1 MWRAVAGTC
10 KYMRR
15 SDKKD
20 FGCGLQMKVRERNVG
35 LRSCQICF
43 ANVQFATDVSIL
55 LCILAVPC

>member
-1 MWRAVAGTC
+1 
-10 KYMRR
+10 MRR

-20 FGCGLQMKVRERNVG
+20 FECGLQMEVRERNVG

-43 ANVQFATDVSIL
+43 VNVKFATDVSTL